1 MSDIK
6 PNFTIKKTTPNAVL
20 FTVTSLESQAKREV
34 FLTNHQPQA
43 ALPYAFAM
51 DIFFNP
57 GNYALYKSGAFTF
70 TDNEAAV
77 KAAVEA
83 GVYFSETLDFEPAK
97 DNTITEIV
105 NILKSGNRSKIVSAI
120 EKYGKDKMISVVSA
134 NLDGLTQGVI
144 NMLEPLLGVQLT
156 LDKDE

>member
-1 MSDIK
+1 MSEIK
-6 PNFTIKKTTPNAVL
+6 PNFVIKKTTPNAVL
-20 FTVTSLESQAKREV
+20 FTVTSIESQAKREV
-34 FLTNHQPQA
+34 FLTNRQPQA

-57 GNYALYKSGAFTF
+57 GNYSLYKKGAFTF

-77 KAAVEA
+77 RAAQEA
-83 GVYFSETLDFEPAK
+83 GVYFSETLDFEPAN
-97 DNTITEIV
+97 DHTISDIV
-105 NILKSGNRSKIVSAI
+105 AILKGGNRAKIVGAI

-134 NLDGLTQGVI
+134 NLDDLTQGVI